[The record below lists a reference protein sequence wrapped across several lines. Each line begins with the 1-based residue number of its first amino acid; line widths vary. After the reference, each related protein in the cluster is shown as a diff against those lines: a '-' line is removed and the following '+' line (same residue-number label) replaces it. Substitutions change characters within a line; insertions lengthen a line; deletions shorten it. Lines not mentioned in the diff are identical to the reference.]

1 MNILV
6 FFVDHIVLNNNY
18 IEIQLI
24 RFTRELSQ
32 NNINKSAQQS
42 LSVKIYTI
50 FSKNYQLFL
59 TKCFATDKKISQ
71 RNVRIMYESVTSV
84 TYAVF
89 PNFLIKIFQYII
101 RYKKAQIIK
110 HIDR

>member
-1 MNILV
+1 ML
-6 FFVDHIVLNNNY
+6 FVDHVLKHNY

-24 RFTRELSQ
+24 KFTRELSQ

-42 LSVKIYTI
+42 LSVTIYKI
-50 FSKNYQLFL
+50 FSKNYQFFL

-71 RNVRIMYESVTSV
+71 RNVRITYESVT
-84 TYAVF
+84 YAIF
-89 PNFLIKIFQYII
+89 PNFLIKNFLYII
-101 RYKKAQIIK
+101 RYKKTKIIK